1 MTTSNETTERDLYE
15 AWARKKGHDVVS
27 RLETGGKFYVS
38 SFTRHAWDI
47 WQAAR
52 ASLPPPSAEPVE
64 NDGQYLTAEQ
74 LANLRARIIAETVEK
89 FAAASPPIQVAPSEV
104 PDTFTVT
111 KTIDRPVECDHLG
124 FGKCC
129 ADECAHNAEYR
140 AAPVPPVA
148 PEQAKAQGCAL
159 CGCVGIHACPG
170 HPMEPW
176 SPEKVAELN
185 AVLAEYE
192 SEPVAPEQNFCA
204 RCGKRNIGIHT
215 CTPPGEEV
223 AQERAYTDSYTVS
236 QFANSENSRI
246 APEQASVPFELV
258 DITSHKGWANFIY
271 TGADCEGLCI
281 AMVPPFV
288 ASAIRALISKEAAP
302 EDVQLGK
309 FSDMPAVN
317 ARPAPD
323 VIQCFA
329 APCADSDVDQT
340 RQLWQEAI
348 SQAAFYVLNHCQ
360 DGGHH
365 AEAIMSM
372 PLPAM
377 QPTTGKEPT

>member
-1 MTTSNETTERDLYE
+1 MENSTSNETTERDAFFAWFAEKGSE
-15 AWARKKGHDVVS
+15 AASYNAAQDAFVAG
-27 RLETGGKFYVS
+27 F
-38 SFTRHAWDI
+38 
-47 WQAAR
+47 QAAR
-52 ASLPPPSAEPVE
+52 ASLAPPSAEPVVAE
-64 NDGQYLTAEQ
+64 KGVAAHEEIIREGDNFVCTACG
-74 LANLRARIIAETVEK
+74 TTT
-89 FAAASPPIQVAPSEV
+89 AAASPPIQVAPSEPVMGYVNLETLDFAVAFYQNKV
-104 PDTFTVT
+104 PEGYLP
-111 KTIDRPVECDHLG
+111 IYL
-124 FGKCC
+124 
-129 ADECAHNAEYR
+129 
-140 AAPVPPVA
+140 APVPQVA
-148 PEQAKAQGCAL
+148 PTNSGSSRPAEECESNQPLIARTGAFDQQASSGPPQ
-159 CGCVGIHACPG
+159 
-170 HPMEPW
+170 
-176 SPEKVAELN
+176 
-185 AVLAEYE
+185 
-192 SEPVAPEQNFCA
+192 VAPEQNFCA
-204 RCGKRNIGIHT
+204 RCGKLNIGIHT

-246 APEQASVPFELV
+246 APEQASVRDARRAALEEVKQIVDCQLESHRPTAADNNGRASDIAFGRTACAEELG
-258 DITSHKGWANFIY
+258 D
-271 TGADCEGLCI
+271 
-281 AMVPPFV
+281 
-288 ASAIRALISKEAAP
+288 AIRALISKEAAP